1 MGKSIVKLENSVF
14 DQQVT
19 FLYAQ
24 NLETSSKFYEKDLG
38 LTQVLDQGQCRI
50 FRVSRDGFLGIC
62 QCREGAAPTT
72 DGIIVT
78 LVSEA
83 VDGWYES
90 LTAKGLAIEAKPV
103 LNTDFNIYHFFMRD
117 PDGHLLEVQRFCD
130 PAWPS
135 PVGDSAG

>member
-1 MGKSIVKLENSVF
+1 MF

-24 NLETSSKFYEKDLG
+24 NLEVSSKFYEKDLG

-62 QCREGAAPTT
+62 QCREGGPPAT

-78 LVSEA
+78 LVSED
-83 VDGWYES
+83 VDGWYER
-90 LTAKGLAIEAKPV
+90 LMAKGLAIEAEPA

-117 PDGHLLEVQRFCD
+117 PDGYLLEVQRFCD

-135 PVGDSAG
+135 PD